1 MISQKYAMRHSASAG
16 WTYLPAP
23 DQNVSRPRVRIGGV
37 RTSIGGQQTLQTIA
51 QFRTFTLG
59 FTVLPPA
66 EWAVLVTFRDLQGPH
81 LYTDDNK
88 VTSYNVSVV
97 SLDETVVVN
106 GYTSGSLTLQEAF

>member
-1 MISQKYAMRHSASAG
+1 MISQKYAMRHSATAS

-23 DQNVSRPRVRIGGV
+23 DQGVQRPRSNVGST
-37 RTSIGGQQTLQTIA
+37 RTSLGGQRTLQRIA
-51 QFRTFTLG
+51 QFRDFTLG
-59 FTVLPPA
+59 FTLLSPT
-66 EWAVLVTFRDLQGPH
+66 EWAILVTFRDLQGPH

-106 GYTSGSLTLQEAF
+106 GYTSGTLTLQEAF